1 MGEPQSHQGGMLAMH
16 LAGLVAP
23 QKSIRAGLCY
33 LNVPSVAVAIGM
45 RHRKLKGRAL
55 SPGMCPVWGL
65 GKALPC
71 LGLSFPAWQCC
82 CLAESVK
89 LYCTH
94 LMGPKAPG
102 VSVHDKQV
110 WV

>member
-1 MGEPQSHQGGMLAMH
+1 MVDPQKHQGGMLAMH

-33 LNVPSVAVAIGM
+33 LNVPSVAVAVGM

-65 GKALPC
+65 GEGPALLGPQFPC
-71 LGLSFPAWQCC
+71 LAMLLLG
-82 CLAESVK
+82 
-89 LYCTH
+89 
-94 LMGPKAPG
+94 
-102 VSVHDKQV
+102 
-110 WV
+110 

>member
-1 MGEPQSHQGGMLAMH
+1 MVDPQNHQGGMLAMH

-33 LNVPSVAVAIGM
+33 LNVPSVAVAVGM

-65 GKALPC
+65 GEGPALLGPQFPC
-71 LGLSFPAWQCC
+71 LAMLLLG
-82 CLAESVK
+82 
-89 LYCTH
+89 
-94 LMGPKAPG
+94 
-102 VSVHDKQV
+102 
-110 WV
+110 